1 MKNKWLNLVLRLTN
15 YIYKRKQVIIGQN
28 GLKVIFNIISLIF
41 SEIVLSI
48 FSLPLYLT
56 LNSGKVLAYFD
67 EKGSYSKVN
76 FDYSLRRVLTV
87 TGVSIIAFIW
97 GIKLLLILFFP
108 TVHGPLQLYSVS
120 ELQPVDIVS
129 QSLVASETEIQT
141 ARVVSSIPRPKLTE
155 VRKVK
160 GENYSFF
167 GEGQPNTTIVLLLSD
182 VSSAVY
188 TADIN
193 KDGKWQIDH
202 KQNNFKL
209 KEGNHSVVVYSY
221 DSKLGVRSEIA
232 PTQFFKVTVSWFD
245 YLMRNLDILTN
256 WLVVIILSAGIFLIF
271 LTI

>member
-28 GLKVIFNIISLIF
+28 GIKVILNIISLVF
-41 SEIVLSI
+41 LEVALSVL
-48 FSLPLYLT
+48 SLPLYLT

-67 EKGSYSKVN
+67 EKGSYNKVN

-108 TVHGPLQLYSVS
+108 TIYGPLQLYSVS
-120 ELQPVDIVS
+120 GLQPVDILN
-129 QSLVASETEIQT
+129 QSTVASETGIQT
-141 ARVVSSIPRPKLTE
+141 ARSVSSIPKPTLTE

-167 GEGQPNTTIVLLLSD
+167 GEGQPNTTVVLLLSD
-182 VSSAVY
+182 ISSAIY
-188 TADIN
+188 TANIN
-193 KDGKWQIDH
+193 SDGKWQIDH
-202 KQNNFKL
+202 QQNNFKL
-209 KEGNHSVVVYSY
+209 KEGNHSVVIYSY
-221 DSKLGVRSEIA
+221 DSKLGVRSETA
-232 PTQFFKVTVSWFD
+232 PAQFFKVTVSWSD

-256 WLVVIILSAGIFLIF
+256 WLIIIILSIGLFLIF